1 MTVHFIGAGPGAP
14 DLLTL
19 RGRDLIAA
27 CPVCLYAGSLVP
39 EEILEHCPVGAKVI
53 NTAPLSLDDIMQEI
67 SRAHAEG
74 QDVARLHSGDLSVW
88 SAMGEQLRRLRELAI
103 PYSITPGVPAFAAAS
118 ATLGQELT
126 LPGVAQSVV
135 LTRTPGRASAMPS
148 DETLANFARTGATL
162 AIHLSIHNLAQVV
175 ESLTPYYGEQ
185 CPVAIVWRASWPD
198 ERVVRGRL
206 ASIEA
211 LIDDSMQ
218 RTALILVGPVLEN
231 DDFQES
237 SLYAVGYDRR
247 FRPQSADSPFATAS
261 QDQENES

>member
-1 MTVHFIGAGPGAP
+1 M
-14 DLLTL
+14 
-19 RGRDLIAA
+19 
-27 CPVCLYAGSLVP
+27 
-39 EEILEHCPVGAKVI
+39 
-53 NTAPLSLDDIMQEI
+53 
-67 SRAHAEG
+67 
-74 QDVARLHSGDLSVW
+74 
-88 SAMGEQLRRLRELAI
+88 
-103 PYSITPGVPAFAAAS
+103 
-118 ATLGQELT
+118 GQELT

-162 AIHLSIHNLAQVV
+162 AIHLSIHNLSQVV
-175 ESLTPYYGEQ
+175 ESLTPYYGKQ

-206 ASIEA
+206 ATIET

-218 RTALILVGPVLEN
+218 RTALILVGPVLES

-261 QDQENES
+261 QDQESEP